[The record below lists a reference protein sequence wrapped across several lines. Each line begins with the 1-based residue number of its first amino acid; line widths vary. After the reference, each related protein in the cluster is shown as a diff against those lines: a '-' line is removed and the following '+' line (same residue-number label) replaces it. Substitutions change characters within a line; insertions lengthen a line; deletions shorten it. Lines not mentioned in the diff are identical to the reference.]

1 MVYFYAKDSQLN
13 KPDIH
18 MKRRLFFLPI
28 LLVSFL
34 THAQELVLKPE
45 FLNVE
50 FEKATSD
57 KILSTLEELIKQ
69 TTGNQIDTKLLTAH
83 SQALTISTLRNFQAY
98 EANKIAQPKVKT
110 DKQLINFYQIDQEQ
124 YLLSVAYV
132 TIDNDNNPVV
142 LFVLNLIAHL
152 ENEKV
157 TFATPLEYHTR
168 YWQST
173 TVGNVTYH
181 HRGKLNMAR
190 AKAFDKK
197 NTWIANKLKQ
207 QPEKLDFYM
216 CDNRQEILKLQGFD
230 YSIQVNG
237 DARNGH
243 GVDANTIFSVMNNED
258 FSHDMFHY
266 YSGRIHQRINR
277 NWITEEGI
285 AYLWGNAYYTDKDG
299 EMITHPRLVQEL
311 NTYLAANP
319 ETNLV
324 ELFTENVKIFNHIAP
339 EISVRS
345 TISGVIAKEV
355 EKQKGMDGIFT
366 LINCGRLDR
375 ENKYFQTIEELLGI
389 NRENFNNKVGQLL
402 ADY

>member
-1 MVYFYAKDSQLN
+1 
-13 KPDIH
+13 
-18 MKRRLFFLPI
+18 MKRSFLFLPI
-28 LLVSFL
+28 LLLSFWAQ
-34 THAQELVLKPE
+34 AQELVLKPE
-45 FLNVE
+45 FLNIE
-50 FEKATSD
+50 IEKATSD
-57 KILSTLEELIKQ
+57 KVLSSLEELIKQ
-69 TTGNQIDTKLLTAH
+69 TTGNQIDTKLLTPNY
-83 SQALTISTLRNFQAY
+83 QALTLSTLRNFQAY
-98 EANKIAQPKVKT
+98 EANKVPQTKVKT

-124 YLLSVAYV
+124 YALSVTYV
-132 TIDNDNNPVV
+132 TLDNDTNPVI
-142 LFVLNLIAHL
+142 LFVLNLIARV
-152 ENEKV
+152 EKDKV
-157 TFATPLEYHTR
+157 TFAIPLEYHTR

-197 NTWIANKLKQ
+197 NTLIANKLNQK
-207 QPEKLDFYM
+207 PEKLDFYM

-266 YSGRIHQRINR
+266 YSGKIHQRINR

-285 AYLWGNAYYTDKDG
+285 AYLWGNAYYTDKDR
-299 EMITHPRLVQEL
+299 EMITHPRLVKEL
-311 NTYLAANP
+311 KTYLTANP
-319 ETNLV
+319 DTNLV
-324 ELFTENVKIFNHIAP
+324 ALFTENVKIFNHIAP

-355 EKQKGMDGIFT
+355 EKQKGMEGIFT
-366 LINCGRLDR
+366 LINCGRQDR
-375 ENKYFQTIEELLGI
+375 ENNYFQTIEKLLGI
-389 NRENFNNKVGQLL
+389 NRENFNNKVGQLI

>member
-1 MVYFYAKDSQLN
+1 
-13 KPDIH
+13 
-18 MKRRLFFLPI
+18 MKRRFLFLLI
-28 LLVSFL
+28 LLVSFWA
-34 THAQELVLKPE
+34 HAQELVLKPE
-45 FLNVE
+45 YLNIE
-50 FEKATSD
+50 IEKATSD
-57 KILSTLEELIKQ
+57 KILSSLEELIQQ
-69 TTGNQIDTKLLTAH
+69 TTSNQIDTKLLTPH

-98 EANKIAQPKVKT
+98 EANKITQAKIKT

-124 YLLSVAYV
+124 YALSVAYV
-132 TIDNDNNPVV
+132 TLDNDTNPVI
-142 LFVLNLIAHL
+142 LFVLNLIAHV
-152 ENEKV
+152 EKGKV
-157 TFATPLEYHTR
+157 SFAIPLDYHTR

-173 TVGNVTYH
+173 TVGNITYH

-197 NTWIANKLKQ
+197 NTLIANKLNQ
-207 QPEKLDFYM
+207 EPEKLDFYM

-266 YSGRIHQRINR
+266 YSGKIHQRINR

-299 EMITHPRLVQEL
+299 EMITHPRLVKEL
-311 NTYLAANP
+311 RTYLTANP
-319 ETNLV
+319 DTNLV

-355 EKQKGMDGIFT
+355 EKQKGMEGVFT
-366 LINCGRLDR
+366 LINCGRQDR
-375 ENKYFQTIEELLGI
+375 ENKYFQTIEKLLGI
-389 NRENFNNKVGQLL
+389 NRDNFKDKVGQLI